1 MSRNYSPSTIDVIGD
16 MHCGLRVETGVFA
29 AATYINHTT
38 NTGRW
43 DLFNVYGRILLKH
56 LFIEAITVFGAG
68 ASVIRFSFEST
79 TPVIAVQDI
88 CGACASVAAL
98 PRGGRI
104 VWVGGAVATAA
115 VITVA
120 ATGGVSD
127 VTPNGKD
134 HYIGTKDGVGVIGMF
149 TETATLASGTAQAV
163 LCYAPLSDGAY
174 VTANAAPV
182 VP

>member
-1 MSRNYSPSTIDVIGD
+1 MSRNYSPSTIDVVGD
-16 MHCGLRVETGVFA
+16 LINGLRVETGVFA

-68 ASVIRFSFEST
+68 AAVLRFSFEST

-98 PRGGRI
+98 PQGGRI

-127 VTPNGKD
+127 VTATAP

-149 TETATLASGTAQAV
+149 TETATIASGTAQAV

-174 VTANAAPV
+174 VEGNALPV

>member
-1 MSRNYSPSTIDVIGD
+1 MPRNYSPSTIDVIGD
-16 MHCGLRVETGVFA
+16 LHVGLRVETGVFA

-43 DLFNVYGRILLKH
+43 DLFNVHGRILLKH

-68 ASVIRFSFEST
+68 ASVLLFSFEST
-79 TPVIAVQDI
+79 TPVIGVQNI

-98 PRGGRI
+98 PQGGRI
-104 VWVGGAVATAA
+104 VWVGGAVATLA

-127 VTPNGKD
+127 VIPTAP
-134 HYIGTKDGVGVIGMF
+134 HYIGTKAGVGVIGMF
-149 TETATLASGTAQAV
+149 TATATLASGTAQAV
-163 LCYAPLSDGAY
+163 CCYAPLSDGAY
-174 VTANAAPV
+174 VEANALPV

>member
-1 MSRNYSPSTIDVIGD
+1 MSRNYSPSTIDVLGD
-16 MHCGLRVETGVFA
+16 IHCGLRVETGVFA

-43 DLFNVYGRILLKH
+43 DLFNIYGRILLKH

-68 ASVIRFSFEST
+68 ASVIRYSFEST
-79 TPVIAVQDI
+79 SPVIAVQDI
-88 CGACASVAAL
+88 SGACASVAAL
-98 PRGGRI
+98 PQGGRI

-127 VTPNGKD
+127 VTCTAPQ
-134 HYIGTKDGVGVIGMF
+134 YIGTVGGTGVIGMF

-174 VTANAAPV
+174 VTANSAPV

>member
-1 MSRNYSPSTIDVIGD
+1 LRQRPISTTSRT
-16 MHCGLRVETGVFA
+16 R
-29 AATYINHTT
+29 
-38 NTGRW
+38 RW
-43 DLFNVYGRILLKH
+43 DLFNVYGRIILKH

-68 ASVIRFSFEST
+68 ASVIRFSYEST

-88 CGACASVAAL
+88 CGACVSVAAL
-98 PRGGRI
+98 PRGGRV
-104 VWVGGAVATAA
+104 VWIGGAVATAA

-127 VTPNGKD
+127 VIAERGQ
-134 HYIGTKDGVGVIGMF
+134 YIGLQDGVGVIGMF

-163 LCYAPLSDGAY
+163 LCYSPLSDGAY
-174 VTANAAPV
+174 VTGNALPV

>member
-1 MSRNYSPSTIDVIGD
+1 MSRNYNASTIDVMGD
-16 MHCGLRVETGVFA
+16 FHCGLRVETGVFA

-68 ASVIRFSFEST
+68 ASVLRFSFEST

-88 CGACASVAAL
+88 SGACASVSAL
-98 PRGGRI
+98 PQGGRI

-127 VTPNGKD
+127 VIPSAGQ
-134 HYIGTKDGVGVIGMF
+134 YIGTKNGVGTIGIF

-174 VTANAAPV
+174 VTGNALPV